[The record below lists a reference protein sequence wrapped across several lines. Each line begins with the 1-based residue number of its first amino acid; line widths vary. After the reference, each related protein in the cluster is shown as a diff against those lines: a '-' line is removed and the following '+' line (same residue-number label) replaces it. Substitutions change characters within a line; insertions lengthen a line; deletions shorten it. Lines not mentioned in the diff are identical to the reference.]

1 MSSINF
7 EKYNHEYIHT
17 HDKTRKILQVRN
29 ELYHP
34 SCKNFKHLVEKII
47 YLLYS
52 SILKVPVDYVSTRDQ
67 QVLTIRG
74 EYWI

>member
-47 YLLYS
+47 YSRNS
-52 SILKVPVDYVSTRDQ
+52 SIFVEIPVDSFERPSTG
-67 QVLTIRG
+67 ICC
-74 EYWI
+74 